1 MDRQVSLIRPIPELR
16 ADFTIG
22 YRYSVHFT
30 FDAFHPANPALAEAV
45 QRPPAGEAA
54 TVLPVL
60 DSGVQDANPG
70 LASRLGRYAL
80 HHADR
85 MRLAG
90 PPVVVPGGE
99 RAKNDPDE
107 VGRLLAAISARA
119 VCRHS
124 CVLAIGGG
132 AVLDVAGYAAA
143 IAHRGVRLVRM
154 PTTVLAQGDGGIGVE
169 NGVNAFGKKNF
180 VGCFAPP
187 SAVVNDGLF
196 LTTLPAAEWR
206 AGMSEAVKVACLKDP
221 DFFAELE
228 RDAPALVSFVLTAV
242 VGLVRRC
249 AELHLRHITGGG
261 DPFEAVTARPLDFG
275 HWAAHKLEQLSGFRM
290 RHGEGVATGIAID
303 TAYAHDMG
311 LLPAADRDRIF
322 ALLDALGLRAPVPW
336 LEDSRLLEG
345 LEEFREHL
353 GGRLTVTLLRGIGHG
368 VEVHEID
375 RSVMTGAVRKVAR
388 WTRRGPT

>member
-1 MDRQVSLIRPIPELR
+1 MDRQVSLNRPIQRLR

-30 FDAFHPANPALAEAV
+30 FDAFDPANPALADALP
-45 QRPPAGEAA
+45 RPPSGAAA

-60 DSGVQDANPG
+60 DSGVLDAHPG
-70 LASRLGRYAL
+70 LVNRLERYARG
-80 HHADR
+80 HADR

-99 RAKNDPDE
+99 RAKNDPAE
-107 VGRLLAAISARA
+107 VGRLLTAISDRA

-124 CVLAIGGG
+124 CVLAVGGG

-154 PTTVLAQGDGGIGVE
+154 PTTVLAQGDAGIGVK
-169 NGVNAFGKKNF
+169 NGVNALGKKNF

-187 SAVVNDGLF
+187 NAVVNDGLF

-228 RDAPALVSFVLTAV
+228 HDAPALVSFVLTAI

-249 AELHLRHITGGG
+249 AELHLAHIAGGG
-261 DPFEAVTARPLDFG
+261 DPFEAGSARPLDFG

-290 RHGEGVATGIAID
+290 RHGDGVATGIALD
-303 TAYAHDMG
+303 TVYAHDIG
-311 LLPAADRDRIF
+311 LLPRADRDRVL
-322 ALLDALGLRAPVPW
+322 ALLDALGLRAPAPW
-336 LEDSRLLEG
+336 LEDPRLLEG

-375 RSVMTGAVRKVAR
+375 RSVMAGAARAVAR
-388 WTRRGPT
+388 WSRGGPA